1 MDQLQAFELD
11 TNDDVTNGGAE
22 ESQRGASLIKM
33 DVPKVSVAPR
43 AKESAPER
51 VTENAAPSQPQQS
64 ADPLRESSLQRALP
78 ATELPML
85 TKLLRRSVEV
95 QRREDRRR
103 HDLKWQRRRQ
113 EEEDL
118 LRGAVNV
125 QAFASEGA
133 RKPHGDTR
141 AHRLEEKRAALHA
154 REVAASGK
162 EEKP

>member
-1 MDQLQAFELD
+1 
-11 TNDDVTNGGAE
+11 
-22 ESQRGASLIKM
+22 
-33 DVPKVSVAPR
+33 
-43 AKESAPER
+43 
-51 VTENAAPSQPQQS
+51 
-64 ADPLRESSLQRALP
+64 
-78 ATELPML
+78 ML

-125 QAFASEGA
+125 QAFASAAA
-133 RKPHGDTR
+133 RRPHRHTR

-162 EEKP
+162 EETPREPPALDSHTPSQPQGATPLANLVLPEDSDEYASLLSNPDLLKGGPEYAALGLQPSMSGKVIDRIGGERAEALI